1 MRAGQRMQ
9 FRLKTKITLTTAALV
24 LAVVGVNS
32 TLYVMNLS
40 RQVIRQAE
48 DRAQLVSRQ
57 VFFQA
62 QIALADA
69 AKAGESPDSNSQD
82 DLRAYAQKVF
92 GQSAQLAS
100 SIDSQLDYSPLI
112 YEISISDVQGT
123 VLVSS
128 ARSLPGNPMPVRAS
142 IEQLSPS

>member
-1 MRAGQRMQ
+1 MQ
-9 FRLKTKITLTTAALV
+9 FRLKTKITLITAFLV

-40 RQVIRQAE
+40 RQVIRQAQ

-62 QIALADA
+62 QLALKDA
-69 AKAGESPDSNSQD
+69 ATEGESPDSDSPE
-82 DLRAYAQKVF
+82 DLRAYAQKAF
-92 GQSAQLAS
+92 DESTQLSSA
-100 SIDSQLDYSPLI
+100 IDAQMDYSPLI

-123 VLVSS
+123 VLVASDK
-128 ARSLPGNPMPVRAS
+128 SL
-142 IEQLSPS
+142 